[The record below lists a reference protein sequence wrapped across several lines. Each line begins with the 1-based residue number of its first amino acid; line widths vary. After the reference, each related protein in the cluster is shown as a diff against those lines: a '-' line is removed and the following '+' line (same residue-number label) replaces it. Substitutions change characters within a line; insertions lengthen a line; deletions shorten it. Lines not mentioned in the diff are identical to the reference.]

1 MKISF
6 PRAEGSSHRPAPR
19 ATPAARRPG
28 AAKIAVADLAIA
40 PPCFLFDNNVST
52 HMLGGAG
59 PRLSARRIGA
69 VALLAVC
76 CASAEPAAAPRS
88 VLVAWPPE
96 PEVRAALRYVMTEL
110 RRLSNR
116 FRYASL
122 TTCHRAEA
130 AEVDGERSLFL
141 DVEFDMLR
149 GQPSRHNV
157 ILFKDGDGA
166 VTSMALDEF
175 PHVELREPPDPD
187 V

>member
-1 MKISF
+1 
-6 PRAEGSSHRPAPR
+6 
-19 ATPAARRPG
+19 
-28 AAKIAVADLAIA
+28 
-40 PPCFLFDNNVST
+40 
-52 HMLGGAG
+52 MLGWRVEAHARSPEVSWSRAPARPSKELPNGSLERVPWGWAGPLLALMLGVG

>member
-1 MKISF
+1 
-6 PRAEGSSHRPAPR
+6 
-19 ATPAARRPG
+19 
-28 AAKIAVADLAIA
+28 
-40 PPCFLFDNNVST
+40 
-52 HMLGGAG
+52 MLGGAG

-166 VTSMALDEF
+166 ECDQHGAGRASARGVAAGADRQPGEVGS
-175 PHVELREPPDPD
+175 RRSG
-187 V
+187 

>member
-6 PRAEGSSHRPAPR
+6 PEGSSHRPAPR
-19 ATPAARRPG
+19 ATLRRP
-28 AAKIAVADLAIA
+28 
-40 PPCFLFDNNVST
+40 PPGRGEDRRRGSRAGDFLFNNVST
-52 HMLGGAG
+52 HMLGGEGRGAG

>member
-1 MKISF
+1 
-6 PRAEGSSHRPAPR
+6 
-19 ATPAARRPG
+19 
-28 AAKIAVADLAIA
+28 
-40 PPCFLFDNNVST
+40 
-52 HMLGGAG
+52 MLGGEGRGVG